1 MYLTDI
7 GREVNIILLLSF
19 LIYRTK
25 IVLLKGLFIY
35 VLFVHLYKL
44 LYNYKEYYRNTEKHI
59 YIYLLLF
66 IILLYSL
73 YLLIFKNKPIY
84 FMVCFV
90 LFRIITSQLSNYRE
104 LSPKINNNL
113 NLFMSIILFVLYSM
127 YNKYKYKNLFIMD
140 SINHLLLFIG
150 L

>member
-1 MYLTDI
+1 MDI
-7 GREVNIILLLSF
+7 GREINIILLLSF
-19 LIYRTK
+19 LIYKTK
-25 IVLLKGLFIY
+25 IILLKGLFIY

-44 LYNYKEYYRNTEKHI
+44 LYNYKEYYEYTRKHI

-66 IILLYSL
+66 ITLLYSL
-73 YLLIFKNKPIY
+73 YLLIFKNKQIY

-90 LFRIITSQLSNYRE
+90 LFRIITSQLNNYKE
-104 LSPKINNNL
+104 LSPKLNNNV
-113 NLFMSIILFVLYSM
+113 NLLISIILFVLYSM
-127 YNKYKYKNLFIMD
+127 YNKYKYKNILLMD